1 MNCPECGHADTK
13 VIDSRMAEEGS
24 AIRRRRECESCSHR
38 FTTFERNESI
48 QLLVIKRSGVEEY
61 FDQDKLTKGI
71 RLACE
76 KRNVADNEIGRIV
89 SDIIGVIKAKGG
101 RIPSDEIGSRVL
113 RALRDL
119 DEVAYVRFA
128 SVYKEFENVSDFG
141 KELGTFIRETANED
155 ERSA

>member
-1 MNCPECGHADTK
+1 MNCPECGHTDTK

-38 FTTFERNESI
+38 FTTFERNESV
-48 QLLVIKRSGVEEY
+48 QLLVIKRNGAEEN
-61 FDQDKLTKGI
+61 FNKEKLARGI
-71 RLACE
+71 HLACE
-76 KRNVADNEIGRIV
+76 KRGVPDSQIDRIV
-89 SDIIGVIKAKGG
+89 SDVIEVIKRKGG
-101 RIPSDEIGSRVL
+101 RIPSDEIGSGVL
-113 RALRDL
+113 KALRDL